1 LSQTEA
7 YSEIRATG

>member
-1 LSQTEA
+1 MSQTEA